1 MERCGEVEEL
11 KVQHR
16 EEYEEHSHVNEG
28 HNHEHGEHSH
38 EHEGHNHEHGEHGHV
53 HSKEEKRAVVN
64 RLSRAI
70 GHLESVKRMVERDE
84 DCSDVLI
91 QLAAV
96 RSAINNTGKLVLKN
110 HLNHCIVEAVE
121 ENDREAIDRLNEAI
135 EKFVK

>member
-1 MERCGEVEEL
+1 MGYCEE
-11 KVQHR
+11 K
-16 EEYEEHSHVNEG
+16 EEHID
-28 HNHEHGEHSH
+28 NHKDYI
-38 EHEGHNHEHGEHGHV
+38 HEHGEHGHV
-53 HSKEEKRAVVN
+53 HSEEEKRAVVN

-121 ENDREAIDRLNEAI
+121 ENDQEAIDRLNEAI